1 MTENLKNAML
11 GINEFV
17 WMAINY
23 DTVRYK
29 FKFSDMESYV
39 PRFIVETPW
48 TCNTDHMASKWLGI
62 AERDGRGYGRLIEFY
77 LDLDNGNKL
86 ALMEWIMNNPV
97 DGRKL
102 SFPNNEDE

>member
-48 TCNTDHMASKWLGI
+48 TCNADHMASKWLGI

-102 SFPNNEDE
+102 SFPKNED

>member
-23 DTVRYK
+23 DTVLYN
-29 FKFSDMESYV
+29 FQFSDRQTYL

-48 TCNTDHMASKWLGI
+48 TCNTDHIAGKWIGI
-62 AERDGRGYGRLIEFY
+62 AESDSRGYGRLIEFY
-77 LDLDNGNKL
+77 LQLDNSNKL

-102 SFPNNEDE
+102 SFPNKDSE

>member
-11 GINEFV
+11 GINEFI

-23 DTVRYK
+23 DTVLYK
-29 FKFSDMESYV
+29 YKFSDLERYV

-48 TCNTDHMASKWLGI
+48 TCNTDHMASKWYGI
-62 AERDGRGYGRLIEFY
+62 ASEDTYGYGRLIKFY
-77 LDLDNGNKL
+77 LDLDNANKI
-86 ALMEWIMNNPV
+86 ALLEWIMSNPV

>member
-23 DTVRYK
+23 DTVLYK
-29 FKFSDMESYV
+29 FKFSDMESYI
-39 PRFIVETPW
+39 PRFVAEPDW
-48 TCNTDHMASKWLGI
+48 NCNTDHLAQKWLGI
-62 AERDGRGYGRLIEFY
+62 AESDEYGYGRLIKFFLE
-77 LDLDNGNKL
+77 LDNSNKL
-86 ALMEWIMNNPV
+86 ILMEWIMDNPV

-102 SFPNNEDE
+102 SFPKTEE